1 MQKFYRS
8 GILLMVML
16 VCVGCDQA
24 TKTIAQ
30 LQLRG
35 TPPISFF
42 NGIFRLEYAENPAAF
57 LNFGDWMPA
66 TVRYWFFTVFVALFL
81 LILLC
86 VTLGFSQRMSLLV
99 GIGLA
104 LVVGGGLG
112 NLYDRMT
119 NAGLVIDFMNVG
131 IGSLRTGIFNVAD
144 MAIMA
149 GEGLILVMLSRPNG
163 MQTNRAQKESI

>member
-1 MQKFYRS
+1 MQRFYRS
-8 GILLMVML
+8 GVLLFVML
-16 VCVGCDQA
+16 SCVGCDQA
-24 TKTIAQ
+24 TKSIAQ

-35 TPPISFF
+35 TPPMSFF
-42 NGIFRLEYAENPAAF
+42 HGVFRLEYVENPAAF
-57 LNFGDWMPA
+57 LSFGAWMPA
-66 TVRYWFFTVFVALFL
+66 PVRYWFFTVFVALFL

-86 VTLGFSQRMSLLV
+86 VTLGFSHRLSLVV

-112 NLYDRMT
+112 NLFDRMT
-119 NAGLVIDFMNVG
+119 HAGLVIDFMNVG

-163 MQTNRAQKESI
+163 MQTERVQKESL

>member
-1 MQKFYRS
+1 MQRLYRA
-8 GILLMVML
+8 GILLFVML
-16 VCVGCDQA
+16 ACVGCDQA
-24 TKTIAQ
+24 TKSIAQ

-42 NGIFRLEYAENPAAF
+42 NGVFRLEYAENPAAF
-57 LNFGDWMPA
+57 LSFGAWLPA
-66 TVRYWFFTVFVALFL
+66 NVRYWFFTVFVACFL

-86 VTLGFSQRMSLLV
+86 YTLGFSHNLSLYV
-99 GIGLA
+99 AIGLA

-112 NLYDRMT
+112 NLFDRIT

-149 GEGLILVMLSRPNG
+149 GEGLILVMLCRTNG
-163 MQTNRAQKESI
+163 AQTNGAQKE